1 MDRFDLE
8 SRIMDCWNVVEDV
21 KTVLSMA
28 DHREV
33 SEDELANALL
43 GIHTLYQMKFEQLWA
58 TFETLCPHIGSTD
71 ALSHALCDHDPV
83 LGDVDI
89 KHGSN

>member
-1 MDRFDLE
+1 MDRFELE
-8 SRIMDCWNVVEDV
+8 SRIMDCWSVVEDV
-21 KTVLSMA
+21 KTVLHMG

-58 TFETLCPHIGSTD
+58 TFEAYTKSEVHG
-71 ALSHALCDHDPV
+71 DPV
-83 LGDVDI
+83 IGDASCV
-89 KHGSN
+89 HGG